1 MFVKRNK
8 NRSGSISIQV
18 LQKQG
23 RSNRLV
29 RTFGTSTD
37 EQILQRWEIE
47 AKAWA
52 EEQTNGPSLFENEGM
67 ETVKC
72 ASDYDAIF
80 SSIAQ
85 NDLTLV
91 GPELV
96 YGRLYDKIGFN
107 NIHTSDNELFKSLVV
122 TRLYKPGSKLRTREY
137 LHYFMNKYYDE
148 DRIYRYLDELCRRKT
163 SGMSEKELYEA
174 ERKSVKY
181 QIEQITYEQTR
192 RVLGGQ
198 VSVVFYDTTTMYFE
212 SREDDMR
219 VPGWSKDGK
228 SSNPQVVLG
237 LLVAS
242 GGNPIGYEIHK
253 GNQYEGDTLLPIIS
267 KLQKRF
273 AFEKPIVIADAGL
286 LNKKNIKD
294 LEIQGYEYIL
304 GARIKS
310 MSEDMKAKV
319 LSLNLGNGDSGSIK
333 LTTDRRMVVTMSDS
347 RAKKNAADR
356 SKGLSRLEKR
366 FKRGTFT
373 KDKIN
378 SRGYNKFLSIEGDAT
393 VSIDYS
399 KVEYDARFDGL
410 KGYTTN
416 SKLSDKEIVENY
428 KYLFMIE
435 RAFRFNKTDLDI
447 RPMYHRLFNRIEA
460 HVCICFIAYTIMLE
474 LERLLKDAKSLIT
487 LDRARFLTEKIY
499 QISYVNPYNNQR
511 KSVLIKSEHDSEVNE
526 LLTIISD
533 ACQK

>member
-23 RSNRLV
+23 RSNRLI

-52 EEQTNGPSLFENEGM
+52 EEQTNGSSLFENEGM

-107 NIHTSDNELFKSLVV
+107 NIHTSDNELFKSLVI

-192 RVLGGQ
+192 RVLGGH
-198 VSVVFYDTTTMYFE
+198 SRWRSAE
-212 SREDDMR
+212 SH
-219 VPGWSKDGK
+219 PCSKRRQ
-228 SSNPQVVLG
+228 N
-237 LLVAS
+237 
-242 GGNPIGYEIHK
+242 EI
-253 GNQYEGDTLLPIIS
+253 
-267 KLQKRF
+267 
-273 AFEKPIVIADAGL
+273 
-286 LNKKNIKD
+286 
-294 LEIQGYEYIL
+294 
-304 GARIKS
+304 
-310 MSEDMKAKV
+310 
-319 LSLNLGNGDSGSIK
+319 
-333 LTTDRRMVVTMSDS
+333 
-347 RAKKNAADR
+347 
-356 SKGLSRLEKR
+356 
-366 FKRGTFT
+366 
-373 KDKIN
+373 
-378 SRGYNKFLSIEGDAT
+378 
-393 VSIDYS
+393 
-399 KVEYDARFDGL
+399 
-410 KGYTTN
+410 
-416 SKLSDKEIVENY
+416 
-428 KYLFMIE
+428 
-435 RAFRFNKTDLDI
+435 
-447 RPMYHRLFNRIEA
+447 
-460 HVCICFIAYTIMLE
+460 
-474 LERLLKDAKSLIT
+474 
-487 LDRARFLTEKIY
+487 
-499 QISYVNPYNNQR
+499 
-511 KSVLIKSEHDSEVNE
+511 
-526 LLTIISD
+526 
-533 ACQK
+533 